1 MQLEVIIFN
10 QVRSIRCDYAR
21 CALLRDNVQH
31 RLEQGLPSGHFA
43 AIHALAD
50 SPWDTAPAII
60 NPKALSSELEV
71 AWPRLQDLPIESL
84 AISLRTRAAL
94 THAPAPPAVRGTVLR
109 RMVQWPLPI
118 DLSASKD
125 LRALLGGLV
134 SDLTRFAREA
144 PRGGQLVLR
153 SVASTAGVPTADT
166 SRFLV
171 RVDQ

>member
-10 QVRSIRCDYAR
+10 QVRSLRCDYAR

-31 RLEQGLPSGHFA
+31 RLEEGLPSGRFV

-50 SPWDTAPAII
+50 SPWDRAPATID
-60 NPKALSSELEV
+60 PKVLSSELEV
-71 AWPRLQDLPIESL
+71 AWPRLRDLPIASL

-109 RMVQWPLPI
+109 RMVQWPVPL
-118 DLSASKD
+118 DLSACTD

-134 SDLTRFAREA
+134 SDLTRIAQEA
-144 PRGGQLVLR
+144 PRSGQLVLR
-153 SVASTAGVPTADT
+153 SIASTAGVPTADA
-166 SRFLV
+166 SKFLV
-171 RVDQ
+171 RIDQ